1 MGAEFDEWQGES
13 GFGRPRKVAPA
24 GAGTAHWG
32 AWGACGNREIAY
44 VLAASTPGGKCE
56 PRIDDH
62 YWKGPAGMPET
73 PLNEVLRRVIREDV
87 GMVVGER
94 LDSLEERVKDGF
106 ARTEE
111 QSEGVGQRFP
121 DPLTGVEDSE
131 AIVAQWLDRLG
142 FEHSRLDSEGYSW
155 VLRFEDSDGDVFLIG
170 WLDDWGGALRVQA
183 NLGVDN
189 THGQA
194 FLMMSTSDRL
204 VFLSSMGATLSG
216 MELDHTIAPRVE
228 EGDDAT
234 PTPMNSP
241 PASITISDTL
251 LVDRS
256 RYCSDFFS
264 RYLRTRGALYSVRH
278 MLTSMALLRRW
289 G

>member
-1 MGAEFDEWQGES
+1 
-13 GFGRPRKVAPA
+13 
-24 GAGTAHWG
+24 
-32 AWGACGNREIAY
+32 
-44 VLAASTPGGKCE
+44 
-56 PRIDDH
+56 
-62 YWKGPAGMPET
+62 
-73 PLNEVLRRVIREDV
+73 
-87 GMVVGER
+87 MVVGER